1 MKIAVNTQ
9 LLIKGKLEGIG
20 WFTYETLKRITQ
32 NHPEHQ
38 FYFIFD
44 RPHHQDFIFGDHV
57 TPLIAFPPAKHPYLW
72 YLFFE
77 WGVPYQLKKIKPD
90 LFFSPDGWVP
100 LTKKVKMVNVIH
112 DLNFEHHPE
121 FIAPTPLKYYQK
133 YFHQFAQYPE
143 RIVTVSEFSKNDISN
158 LYGVDKEKI
167 DVVYNGSNTL
177 YRPLTDDEKQQT
189 REKYSSGNP
198 YFLFVGLVHKRKNL
212 QRILE
217 AFDRFKEQDQE
228 QYKMVVVGELKYMD
242 AETESSYERMKYKDD
257 VYFLGR
263 KPIDELIMIT
273 GSATAMVYTS
283 LFEGFGIPI
292 VEAFQAETPLITS
305 NITSMPEI
313 AGDAASIVNPYEV
326 EEIADAMLKMS
337 KEPELVKQLIEKGKE
352 RATLFSWD
360 LTAERVWQSIEKV
373 LYS

>member
-1 MKIAVNTQ
+1 MKIAVNTR

-20 WFTYETLKRITQ
+20 WFSYETLKRITQ

-44 RPHHQDFIFGDHV
+44 RPYHPDFVFGENII
-57 TPLIAFPPAKHPYLW
+57 PLTAYPPAKHPYLW
-72 YLFFE
+72 YFFFE
-77 WGVPYQLKKIKPD
+77 WGVPYQLRKIKPD

-133 YFHQFAQYPE
+133 YFHQFAQFPE
-143 RIVTVSEFSKNDISN
+143 RIVTVSEFSKNDISK
-158 LYGVDKEKI
+158 LYGVDKERI

-177 YRPLTDDEKQQT
+177 YRPLTNIEKEQT
-189 REKYSSGNP
+189 KEKYSFGHP

-212 QRILE
+212 QRILK
-217 AFDRFKEQDQE
+217 AFDQFKEQDKE

-242 AETESSYERMKYKDD
+242 EETRESIENMKFKDD
-257 VYFLGR
+257 VIFLGR

-292 VEAFQAETPLITS
+292 LEAYQAETPLITS

-313 AGDAASIVNPYEV
+313 AGDGALIVDPYQV
-326 EEIADAMLKMS
+326 REIADAMIKIT
-337 KEPELVKQLIEKGKE
+337 KEPELVKELIEKGKR

>member
-1 MKIAVNTQ
+1 M
-9 LLIKGKLEGIG
+9 
-20 WFTYETLKRITQ
+20 
-32 NHPEHQ
+32 
-38 FYFIFD
+38 
-44 RPHHQDFIFGDHV
+44 
-57 TPLIAFPPAKHPYLW
+57 
-72 YLFFE
+72 
-77 WGVPYQLKKIKPD
+77 
-90 LFFSPDGWVP
+90 
-100 LTKKVKMVNVIH
+100 
-112 DLNFEHHPE
+112 
-121 FIAPTPLKYYQK
+121 
-133 YFHQFAQYPE
+133 
-143 RIVTVSEFSKNDISN
+143 
-158 LYGVDKEKI
+158 
-167 DVVYNGSNTL
+167 
-177 YRPLTDDEKQQT
+177 
-189 REKYSSGNP
+189 
-198 YFLFVGLVHKRKNL
+198 HKRKNL

-313 AGDAASIVNPYEV
+313 AGDAALIVNPYEV

>member
-1 MKIAVNTQ
+1 
-9 LLIKGKLEGIG
+9 
-20 WFTYETLKRITQ
+20 
-32 NHPEHQ
+32 
-38 FYFIFD
+38 
-44 RPHHQDFIFGDHV
+44 
-57 TPLIAFPPAKHPYLW
+57 
-72 YLFFE
+72 
-77 WGVPYQLKKIKPD
+77 
-90 LFFSPDGWVP
+90 
-100 LTKKVKMVNVIH
+100 
-112 DLNFEHHPE
+112 
-121 FIAPTPLKYYQK
+121 
-133 YFHQFAQYPE
+133 

-313 AGDAASIVNPYEV
+313 GRASC
-326 EEIADAMLKMS
+326 
-337 KEPELVKQLIEKGKE
+337 
-352 RATLFSWD
+352 
-360 LTAERVWQSIEKV
+360 
-373 LYS
+373 

>member
-1 MKIAVNTQ
+1 MKIAVNTR

-121 FIAPTPLKYYQK
+121 FIAPTPLKYYQN

-273 GSATAMVYTS
+273 GSASAMVYTS

-313 AGDAASIVNPYEV
+313 AGDAALIVNPYEV

>member
-1 MKIAVNTQ
+1 ENI
-9 LLIKGKLEGIG
+9 I
-20 WFTYETLKRITQ
+20 
-32 NHPEHQ
+32 
-38 FYFIFD
+38 
-44 RPHHQDFIFGDHV
+44 
-57 TPLIAFPPAKHPYLW
+57 PLTAYPPAKHPYLW
-72 YLFFE
+72 YFFFE
-77 WGVPYQLKKIKPD
+77 WGVPYQLRKIKPD

-143 RIVTVSEFSKNDISN
+143 RIVTVSEFSKNDISE
-158 LYGVDKEKI
+158 LYGVDKERI
-167 DVVYNGSNTL
+167 DVVYNGSNML
-177 YRPLTDDEKQQT
+177 YRPLTDIEKEQT
-189 REKYSSGNP
+189 KGKYSFGYP

-242 AETESSYERMKYKDD
+242 EETRESIENMKFKDD
-257 VYFLGR
+257 VIFLGR

-292 VEAFQAETPLITS
+292 VEAFQAGTPLITS
-305 NITSMPEI
+305 NVTSMPEI
-313 AGDAASIVNPYEV
+313 AGDAALIVDPYQV
-326 EEIADAMLKMS
+326 QEIANTMIKIT
-337 KEPELVKQLIEKGKE
+337 KEPELVKELIEKGKK

-360 LTAERVWQSIEKV
+360 LTAERVWRSIEKV

>member
-1 MKIAVNTQ
+1 MKIAVNTR

-20 WFTYETLKRITQ
+20 WFSYETLKRITQ

-44 RPHHQDFIFGDHV
+44 RPYHPDFVFGENII
-57 TPLIAFPPAKHPYLW
+57 PLTAYPPAKHPYLW
-72 YLFFE
+72 YFFFE
-77 WGVPYQLKKIKPD
+77 WGVPYQLRKIKPD

-133 YFHQFAQYPE
+133 YFHQFAQFPE
-143 RIVTVSEFSKNDISN
+143 RIVTVSEFSKNDILK
-158 LYGVDKEKI
+158 LYGVDKERI

-177 YRPLTDDEKQQT
+177 YRPLTNIEKEQT
-189 REKYSSGNP
+189 KEKYSFGHP

-212 QRILE
+212 QRILK
-217 AFDRFKEQDQE
+217 AFDQFKEQDKE

-242 AETESSYERMKYKDD
+242 EETRESIENMKFKDD
-257 VYFLGR
+257 VIFLGR

-292 VEAFQAETPLITS
+292 VEAFQAGTPLITS
-305 NITSMPEI
+305 NVTSMPEI
-313 AGDAASIVNPYEV
+313 AGDGALIVDPYQV
-326 EEIADAMLKMS
+326 REIADAMIKIT
-337 KEPELVKQLIEKGKE
+337 KEPELVKELIEKGKR